1 MNFRFY
7 FILSLETGEGSGLDG
22 PSRDR
27 KGTVRKVS
35 TPTCLSSV
43 PARQILPLIIRVPV
57 TFFFPSDVV
66 PSQVTLCLAHLCS
79 TVRSVPGELTS
90 GCELSALSTRDRYTC
105 AH

>member
-7 FILSLETGEGSGLDG
+7 FILPLETGEGSGLDG

-35 TPTCLSSV
+35 TPTGLSSV

-66 PSQVTLCLAHLCS
+66 PCS
-79 TVRSVPGELTS
+79 SLLYG
-90 GCELSALSTRDRYTC
+90 
-105 AH
+105 